1 MCIVTS
7 HYIGNAPDVPDFLSV
22 FLALCLLLELTYFM
36 LAIRHRPSWN
46 FIDQGKFVARVI
58 TIIDLFIEYDLRI
71 ISPLYIG
78 HSSCS
83 QYQPER
89 VFKEER

>member
-1 MCIVTS
+1 MCLIS
-7 HYIGNAPDVPDFLSV
+7 CLFFWHYAY
-22 FLALCLLLELTYFM
+22 CLNLPIFQRFM

-46 FIDQGKFVARVI
+46 FIDQGKFVAHVI

-71 ISPLYIG
+71 SSPLYVG